1 MGTLKRTRKK
11 LCLSLRASY
20 VAYMLTAVVLS
31 TLLCSLLL
39 HLIDTAR
46 MQNAHRD
53 PLAQYE
59 VPENGFAQVHSS
71 GDSLTITFFGP
82 DGQAADTVRERPGED
97 MYVLHSTEDGA
108 ATIDSVI
115 VYPSYTSRQRQLD
128 AFYVI
133 LYTLTFPLCYG
144 GGAILCAMAFYR
156 RKLKE
161 PLVLLTSAAEKIEKN
176 ELDFVVSYARADE
189 MGQLCTAFERMRA
202 ALSENNRQMWRAM
215 EARKQLNAAFAHDL
229 RTPLFVIRGYA
240 EMLSQEA
247 GVAYAPEQA
256 ADMGKAIGKNV
267 ARLQNFVDDMARLQK
282 LEDVSPA
289 PILTNP
295 ETLSSQW
302 TQTAQMLCAERG
314 LRFFCAADSLP
325 ASMALDAGML
335 TQVVENLLSNAVR
348 FAKEAVWMR
357 IFVRERTLYVQVEN
371 DGPPFSAAQLA
382 FAAHERYTSGGNGH
396 FGLGLYIGTILCEKH
411 AGALAVSNT
420 AEGHACTSVSF
431 RELLQ

>member
-1 MGTLKRTRKK
+1 MGALKKRRK

-20 VAYMLTAVVLS
+20 VAYMLSAVVLS

-71 GDSLTITFFGP
+71 GDSLAITFFGP
-82 DGQAADTVRERPGED
+82 DGQASGTVREQPGED
-97 MYVLHSTEDGA
+97 MDILHSIEDGV
-108 ATIDSVI
+108 ATIDSIV

-128 AFYVI
+128 AFYAV
-133 LYTLTFPLCYG
+133 LYTLAFPLCYG
-144 GGAILCAMAFYR
+144 CGAILCAMAFYR

-161 PLVLLTSAAEKIEKN
+161 PLALLTNAAEKIEKSDLN
-176 ELDFVVSYARADE
+176 FVVSYARADE

-256 ADMGKAIGKNV
+256 ANMGKAIGKNV
-267 ARLQNFVDDMARLQK
+267 ACLQNFVDAMARLQK
-282 LEDVSPA
+282 LEDVTPTPLPTS
-289 PILTNP
+289 P
-295 ETLSSQW
+295 ETLFSQW
-302 TQTAQMLCAERG
+302 SQTARMLCAERG
-314 LRFFCAADSLP
+314 LRFFCAADGLL
-325 ASMALDAGML
+325 ANMALDAGML

-348 FAKEAVWMR
+348 FAKETVWMR
-357 IFVRERTLYVQVEN
+357 VFAREGMLYVQVEN
-371 DGPPFSAAQLA
+371 DGPPFSATQLA